1 MHKFIFQCTNIFS
14 SAQIY
19 FSVHKFIFQ
28 CTNIFFSAQIY
39 FPVHKYIFQCTNLF
53 SSAQIYFSVHK
64 FIFQCTNIFPV
75 HKCVFQCTNIFSS
88 AQICNW
94 RPGYHCLPAPN
105 WLPFCTTKTITTR
118 PEGLMLSIL
127 ESMFGPRVNSCPG
140 GFCCWL
146 SFIVVIKL
154 QRLLKSSS

>member
-1 MHKFIFQCTNIFS
+1 MFKFIFQCTNIFS

-28 CTNIFFSAQIY
+28 CTSIYFQCTNIIFSAQIY
-39 FPVHKYIFQCTNLF
+39 FPVHEYVFQCTNMF
-53 SSAQIYFSVHK
+53 SSARIYFPMHK
-64 FIFQCTNIFPV
+64 Y
-75 HKCVFQCTNIFSS
+75 VFQCTNIFSS

-127 ESMFGPRVNSCPG
+127 ESMFGPRVNSCPVSEKVKQS
-140 GFCCWL
+140 W
-146 SFIVVIKL
+146 K
-154 QRLLKSSS
+154 